1 MSDALRQLPSVH
13 RVLDDP
19 RVVELP
25 RPLCR
30 DLAREVIDEV
40 REGILGGSM
49 DQVPD
54 VAEAVAS
61 RARVLLAGRHR
72 AVINATGVV
81 LHTNLGRAP
90 WPASAV
96 RAAAR
101 AARYGNVEI
110 DLQTGRRGERLDGVR
125 ALLRRLTGA
134 EDAVVVNNGAA
145 AVLLALTA
153 HARGREVLVSRGEL
167 VEIGGSFRV
176 PDVIA
181 SGGARLVDV
190 GTTNRTRIGD
200 FRAAV
205 TDHTAVLLSVH
216 TSNFRILGFTE
227 APTMAQLVALGR
239 ERDLR
244 VVHDLGSGAL
254 DGFGDEPSVRASV
267 AAGVDLAIFSGD
279 KLLGGPQAGLVV
291 GRAEA
296 VATLRRHPLYRALRL
311 DKTLIAALEATL
323 AEHLAGTPTPA
334 WAALHASLDDLQA
347 RAEALA
353 TALRARDL
361 PARVVPTVAKAGGG
375 SLPGEGIESR
385 GVAVQ
390 SDAPDAL
397 HARLRGAERP
407 VVARI
412 VEDQLVLDVRTLD
425 PGEAEELPDLLAA
438 AWNKG

>member
-1 MSDALRQLPSVH
+1 MSEALRQLPSVH

-19 RVVELP
+19 RLVELP
-25 RPLCR
+25 RDLCR
-30 DLAREVIDEV
+30 DLAREAIDEV
-40 REGILGGSM
+40 RAGLLVGTE
-49 DQVPD
+49 QAVPD
-54 VAEAVAS
+54 VVERVAR
-61 RARVLLAGRHR
+61 RARALLAGRHQ

-90 WPASAV
+90 WPRSAV
-96 RAAAR
+96 DAAAR

-110 DLQTGRRGERLDGVR
+110 DLASGRRGERLDGVR
-125 ALLRRLTGA
+125 ALLQRLTGA

-200 FRAAV
+200 FRRAV
-205 TDHTAVLLSVH
+205 TQDTAVLLSVH
-216 TSNFRILGFTE
+216 ASNFRILGFTE
-227 APTMAQLVALGR
+227 APRMEELVALGR

-267 AAGVDLAIFSGD
+267 EAGVDLAIFSGD
-279 KLLGGPQAGLVV
+279 KLLGGPQAGIVV
-291 GRAEA
+291 GRREA
-296 VATLRRHPLYRALRL
+296 VAAMRRHPLYRALRL
-311 DKTLIAALEATL
+311 DKTVIAALEATL
-323 AEHLAGTPTPA
+323 ADHLAGVPTPA
-334 WAALHASLDDLQA
+334 WAALHAPLDLLQQ
-347 RAEALA
+347 RAERLAVALN
-353 TALRARDL
+353 ARDL
-361 PARVVPTVAKAGGG
+361 PARVVATVAKAGGG

-385 GVAVQ
+385 GVAVAV
-390 SDAPDAL
+390 DAPDAL
-397 HARLRGAERP
+397 HGRLRRGARP

-412 VEDQLVLDVRTLD
+412 VEDELLLDVRTLD
-425 PGEAEELPDLLAA
+425 EGEVDELPDLLAT
-438 AWNKG
+438 AWIKG